1 VILFQVTLTNKLFHA
16 GPINKRRD
24 STTIYVSCLITM
36 AILRKVKSFLK
47 RRLSSVSR
55 KIIWQADNDSYDILH
70 YGTVAAAIETARY
83 VEEHA
88 LTARIFSDK
97 FSLLTFC
104 TQLAA
109 SSLPSDLQSSEE
121 LLFLEFGV
129 HQGTTVN
136 HIAKEIPHAKVY
148 GFDVFT
154 GLPENWR
161 PGFEQG
167 FFALDRLPLV
177 RDNVVLIE
185 GIFSKSLP
193 SFVDQRPKGIV
204 GMVHIDC
211 DLYSSTRDV
220 FSALGP
226 MIRPGTVVC
235 FDEYWNYFG
244 WRQHEF
250 KAWREWTLE
259 HGIHYEYLG
268 FVPSHQQVA
277 IRVISIS

>member
-1 VILFQVTLTNKLFHA
+1 
-16 GPINKRRD
+16 
-24 STTIYVSCLITM
+24 M
-36 AILRKVKSFLK
+36 AIFRKAKSFLK
-47 RRLSSVSR
+47 RRLLSLSR

-88 LTARIFSDK
+88 LTARTFSDK
-97 FSLLTFC
+97 FNLLTFC
-104 TQLAA
+104 TQLAT
-109 SSLPSDLQSSEE
+109 SHLPAGSKSNEKP
-121 LLFLEFGV
+121 LFLEFGV
-129 HQGTTVN
+129 HQGITVN

-161 PGFEQG
+161 PGFDQG
-167 FFALDRLPLV
+167 FFALDKLPLV
-177 RDNVVLIE
+177 RDNVLLIE

-193 SFVDQRPKGIV
+193 SFVDQHPKGV
-204 GMVHIDC
+204 VAMMHVDC

-250 KAWREWTLE
+250 KAWREWTLD
-259 HGIHYEYLG
+259 HSIHYEYVG
-268 FVPSHQQVA
+268 FVPSHQQVG
-277 IRVISIS
+277 IRVISIG